1 MVVCNTSPLNY
12 LIQIGAVELLSA
24 LYREIHVP
32 RTVVEELRDPAAPI
46 GVRSW
51 AAAPPAWLMIHAEA
65 PAIASQFEHLHR
77 GEAAAIALATAM
89 RADLLLMDDLDGR
102 LAAANAGLVVMGTLG
117 VLDGAARNDLGDF
130 HMLLEALL
138 KTNFRAPRRL
148 IEALKERHRR
158 KR

>member
-32 RTVVEELRDPAAPI
+32 RAVLEELRDPAAPS

-51 AAAPPAWLMIHAEA
+51 ADAPPAWLVIHAEA
-65 PAIASQFEHLHR
+65 PAVSSQLEHLHR
-77 GEAAAIALATAM
+77 GEAAAISLATAT

-102 LAAANAGLVVMGTLG
+102 MAAANAGLVVMGTLG
-117 VLDGAARNDLGDF
+117 VLDAAAMNDFGDF
-130 HMLLEALL
+130 HTLLDSLL

>member
-32 RTVVEELRDPAAPI
+32 RTVVEELRDTAAPS

-51 AAAPPAWLMIHAEA
+51 ADAPPAWLVIHTEA
-65 PAIASQFEHLHR
+65 PAVSSQLEHLHR
-77 GEAAAIALATAM
+77 GEAAAIALATAT
-89 RADLLLMDDLDGR
+89 RADLLLLDDLDGR
-102 LAAANAGLVVMGTLG
+102 LAAADAGLVVMGTLG
-117 VLDGAARNDLGDF
+117 VLDAAARNDLGDF
-130 HMLLEALL
+130 HTLVDALL

-148 IEALKERHRR
+148 IEALKERHRGDR
-158 KR
+158 